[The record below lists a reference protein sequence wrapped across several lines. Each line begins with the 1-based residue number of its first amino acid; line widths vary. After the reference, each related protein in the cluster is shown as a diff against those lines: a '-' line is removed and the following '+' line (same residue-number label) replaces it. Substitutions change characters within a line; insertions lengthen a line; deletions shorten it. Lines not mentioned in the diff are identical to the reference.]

1 MNVAI
6 IVAAGRGS
14 RMGGGRAKQFRE
26 ISGTPIIIHTLRS
39 FEECEA
45 VGETTVVLPEAARE
59 EFLSLS
65 ERYGL
70 RKLARAV
77 AGGETRAHSV
87 WNGLRSLGALGDSD
101 VVAVHDG
108 VRPFVKPEEIDRTV
122 REAEEFGA
130 AILAAP
136 AVDTIKE
143 AEGSRVLRTLERARL
158 WHAQTPQCFRFGL
171 LRRAYESALA
181 EGGAPAATD
190 DSALVERLGFEV
202 RIVEGGPHN
211 VKVTT
216 PRDFEL
222 AEILLKGSREP
233 GAGSRKE
240 D

>member
-26 ISGTPIIIHTLRS
+26 ISGIPIIIHTLRR
-39 FEECEA
+39 FEQCSA
-45 VGETTVVLPEAARE
+45 VGETTVVLPGAERE

-65 ERYGL
+65 EKYGL

-77 AGGETRAHSV
+77 EGGETRALSV
-87 WNGLRSLGALGDSD
+87 WNGLRSLSGVADSD

-108 VRPFVKPEEIDRTV
+108 VRPFVRPEEIGRVV
-122 REAEEFGA
+122 REAEESGA

-143 AEGSRVLRTLERARL
+143 AEGGRVLRTHERSRL
-158 WHAQTPQCFRFGL
+158 WHAQTPQCFRLGL

-181 EGGAPAATD
+181 EGAADATD
-190 DSALVERLGFEV
+190 DSALVERLGVEV

-211 VKVTT
+211 IKVTT

-222 AEILLKGSREP
+222 AEIIVQSSEFRVQ
-233 GAGSRKE
+233 S
-240 D
+240 